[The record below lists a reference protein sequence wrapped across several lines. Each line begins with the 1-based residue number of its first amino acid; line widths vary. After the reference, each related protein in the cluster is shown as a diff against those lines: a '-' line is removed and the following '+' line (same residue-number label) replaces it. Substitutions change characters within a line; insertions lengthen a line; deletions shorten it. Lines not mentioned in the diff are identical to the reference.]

1 MVKKKRK
8 IQMPSS
14 IRKKMMAATSML
26 LVSAIL
32 MVTTSYAWFTL
43 STAPEVT
50 GITTSVGA
58 NGNLEMALLTT
69 ESFANTELITSNTG
83 DSMDAAGKNATT
95 ANITWGNLVDLS
107 HSSYGLGGISLYP
120 SAVNIVEGV
129 LQQSPLSIPEYGVD
143 GRVKELG
150 GATISAVLDQDTQTF
165 KSTDAQTYGV
175 RAVGTTSSVSPRMLT
190 FKSARSTYSSRVAN
204 VASPTST
211 AVKNNSSAFMAIA
224 VQGQLPEK
232 YTAEQVSGMLA
243 MTKGVESSLRNIV
256 SAYANAILAKAAA
269 TTSINDETVATIS
282 SLLTGVTSAET
293 LLSAIDTVS
302 ESIDNSYKTDLE
314 TLESAQKAV
323 ANAINAAE
331 TLLGTGTAEFAD
343 ETIVGEKT
351 ITISK
356 DIATPLLGEITSAV
370 VGYSKDGET
379 TYTGKDILNAKVVCL
394 TGGAVSTVAS
404 YCGPFKVMHVDL
416 TDMDIY
422 IGNYNTTASKLSEV
436 TTSVEA
442 LKLTSDSNAT
452 ALIEDQYGYILDF
465 AFRTNAASS
474 NLLLQTT
481 AKNRVYSNE
490 NDGVS
495 GDALQGAGSTATF
508 TYSAISGTQAT
519 KLLEAVR
526 VVFFNPDNSSVYGTA
541 KLSDIEAGA
550 RSATANL
557 LLVSSET
564 TTYTLGKDAFT
575 ETATEGADATTYA
588 YTLKDNVTVNGTT
601 VTLDSSKYTVPANKE
616 AYDALNAKTT
626 ATVTS
631 TLAAKD
637 EGVITALQQNIVQK
651 VSVLVYLDGNNI
663 DNSAVAN
670 AADSGTL
677 QLNLQFS
684 SSAALDPMDNSALKA
699 LSTEGDDLGGD
710 EGNNT
715 NGSTPGDNTQTN

>member
-8 IQMPSS
+8 IQMPGS
-14 IRKKMMAATSML
+14 IKRKMMAATSML

-83 DSMDAAGKNATT
+83 DSMEAAGKTAVD

-107 HSSYGLGGISLYP
+107 DRSYGLAGISLYP

-129 LQQSPLSIPEYGVD
+129 LQRSPLSIPEYGVD
-143 GRVKELG
+143 GRVKTLG
-150 GATISAVLDQDTQTF
+150 GATVSAVLDQDTKTF

-211 AVKNNSSAFMAIA
+211 AVKNNSSAFIAIA
-224 VQGQLPEK
+224 LEGTPPAT

-243 MTKGVESSLRNIV
+243 MTKGVESSLKNIV

-269 TTSINDETVATIS
+269 TTSINDETVASIS

-293 LLSAIDTVS
+293 LLSAMDS
-302 ESIDNSYKTDLE
+302 QSASLDDSYKSDLQTIKSE
-314 TLESAQKAV
+314 QEAV
-323 ANAINAAE
+323 AKAINAAQ
-331 TLLGTGTAEFAD
+331 TLLDTGAKEFLN
-343 ETIVGEKT
+343 ETTVDGNKKID
-351 ITISK
+351 ISV
-356 DIATPLLGEITSAV
+356 DIATPLLGKISSAV
-370 VGYSKDGET
+370 AGYDKDGNPAESL
-379 TYTGKDILNAKVVCL
+379 KSAKIICL

-422 IGNYNTTASKLSEV
+422 VGDYKTSASKLSAV
-436 TTSVEA
+436 TESVEA
-442 LKLTSDSNAT
+442 LTLASDSNAT
-452 ALIEDQYGYILDF
+452 SLIEDQYGYILDF

-481 AKNRVYSNE
+481 EKNRVYSNE
-490 NDGVS
+490 DDGVS
-495 GDALQGAGSTATF
+495 GNALQGAGSTATF
-508 TYSAISGTQAT
+508 TYSAINGTQAT
-519 KLLEAVR
+519 KLLDAVR
-526 VVFFNPDNSSVYGTA
+526 VVFFNPDDSSVYATA

-550 RSATANL
+550 TSATADL

-564 TTYTLGKDAFT
+564 TTYTLGKDAFE
-575 ETATEGADATTYA
+575 ETVNDAGDTPSYT
-588 YTLKDNVTVNGTT
+588 YTLKNTVTVNGTT
-601 VTLDSSKYTVPANKE
+601 VSLADGSYTVPASKE

-626 ATVTS
+626 VTVTS

-637 EGVITALQQNIVQK
+637 EGVITALQQNEVQK

-670 AADSGTL
+670 AADSGRL

-684 SSAALDPMDNSALKA
+684 SSAALDPMDNSMLKA
-699 LSTEGDDLGGD
+699 LDTTTTTE
-710 EGNNT
+710 
-715 NGSTPGDNTQTN
+715 